1 MDRQKTIGEYLAVT
15 AYDAMFSRWCQID
28 VAALTTLNRR
38 FTSGGCLHKPMGRS
52 MLSSGRKP
60 SAEATRLVR
69 LTLPVQV
76 DVALERIAKIGFY
89 GRSESEVVVIL
100 L

>member
-1 MDRQKTIGEYLAVT
+1 MIGEYLAMTV
-15 AYDAMFSRWCQID
+15 YDAMFSRWCQID
-28 VAALTTLNRR
+28 VAALATLNRR
-38 FTSGGCLHKPMGRS
+38 FTSGACLHKPMGRS
-52 MLSSGRKP
+52 MLSAERKP
-60 SAEATRLVR
+60 FAEATRLVR

-76 DVALERIAKIGFY
+76 DAALERIAKIGFS